1 MIITSTTIIS
11 SIVVFLL
18 VMLPLVSFLLF
29 VKAKL
34 APSGKITIKINGEK
48 EIEVD
53 GGGTL
58 LSTLSNEGIFLPSAC
73 GGGGTCIQCTCQV
86 NVGGGEILPTEEPHF
101 SRKEVTE
108 NYRLS
113 CQVKVREN
121 IEKVLFVIITS
132 DRGMAGAFNT
142 NVLKVAHKAIDDFG
156 KENAQLI
163 CIGKKSATYFKS
175 RGYNIVLDYIDFWN
189 SLSFDIGLNVAQDII
204 LRYMHM
210 DVDKVQ
216 VIYNKFINVGRQEV
230 CDEIF
235 LPITPSAEL
244 IEDKNK
250 LSDMIYEPSKKN
262 VVEKMIPR
270 YLNIIIWQYLLES
283 NASEQAA
290 RMLAMENATSN
301 ADDMIKELTLQF
313 NKARQTAI
321 TTEMLEIVSGAEA
334 LN

>member
-1 MIITSTTIIS
+1 MANLKDIRERIKSVKSIKQVTKAMKMVAAAKMRRAQENMEKARPYSEKIS
-11 SIVVFLL
+11 DLVDTFLL
-18 VMLPLVSFLLF
+18 DEQNHELP
-29 VKAKL
+29 
-34 APSGKITIKINGEK
+34 E
-48 EIEVD
+48 
-53 GGGTL
+53 
-58 LSTLSNEGIFLPSAC
+58 
-73 GGGGTCIQCTCQV
+73 
-86 NVGGGEILPTEEPHF
+86 
-101 SRKEVTE
+101 
-108 NYRLS
+108 
-113 CQVKVREN
+113 VKVRDN
-121 IEKVLFVIITS
+121 IEKVLFVVITS

-142 NVLKVAHKAIDDFG
+142 NVLKIAHKAIDDFG

-189 SLSFDIGLNVAQDII
+189 TLDFDTGLNVAQDII
-204 LRYMHM
+204 SRYMKK
-210 DVDKVQ
+210 DVDRVQ
-216 VIYNKFINVGRQEV
+216 VIYNKFINVAKQEV

-235 LPITPSAEL
+235 LPITPS
-244 IEDKNK
+244 IDSVDDQSQ
-250 LSDMIYEPSKKN
+250 LSDMIYEPNKKI
-262 VVEKMIPR
+262 VIERMIPR